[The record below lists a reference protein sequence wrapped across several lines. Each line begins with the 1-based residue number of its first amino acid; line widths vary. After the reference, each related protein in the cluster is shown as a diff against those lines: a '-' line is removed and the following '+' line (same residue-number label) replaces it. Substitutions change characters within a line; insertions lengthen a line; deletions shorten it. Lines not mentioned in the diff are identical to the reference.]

1 MTEPTGVQLN
11 DLRTLDECQ
20 ELVRLQ
26 KAIWGEDGETV
37 PATTLMVS
45 AKRGGILIGAQVG
58 SRIVGLLWSMPG
70 LRHGI
75 RTHWS
80 HLLGVLPEFRGQGI
94 AERLKAAQRNRV
106 MAQDVDLVE
115 WAFDPLLAPA
125 AHLNLHVL
133 GGVGANYGA
142 DMYGTLPGEY
152 CGGTPTDR
160 LLVEWQLRA
169 AHVKRRL
176 ALRDSKEPVVARSN
190 EILTAPVLIQTKIDG
205 DWVRFTGSSPIPD
218 QRRAI
223 VPIPPH
229 FLEMQQLAT
238 DLALEWRL
246 GLRQVLTA
254 AFINDFRAVDF
265 FIDRQAG
272 GGSYLLSK

>member
-1 MTEPTGVQLN
+1 MAELAGVQLN
-11 DLRTLDECQ
+11 DLRTLEECQ

-45 AKRGGILIGAQVG
+45 AKRGGILIGAQIG
-58 SRIVGLLWSMPG
+58 SRTVGVLWSLPG

-94 AERLKAAQRNRV
+94 AERLKAAQRNRA

-115 WAFDPLLAPA
+115 WSFDPLLAPA

-133 GGVGANYGA
+133 GGVGANYGVN
-142 DMYGTLPGEY
+142 MYGTLPGEM
-152 CGGTPTDR
+152 CAGTPTDR
-160 LLVEWQLRA
+160 LLVEWHLRA
-169 AHVKRRL
+169 ANVKRRL

-190 EILTAPVLIQTKIDG
+190 EIMNAPVLIQAKTDG
-205 DWVRFTGSSPIPD
+205 DWVRFAGSSPIPD
-218 QRRAI
+218 QRHAI

-229 FLEMQQLAT
+229 FLEMQQLDTAK
-238 DLALEWRL
+238 ALEWRL
-246 GLRQVLTA
+246 GLREVMTA
-254 AFINDFRAVDF
+254 AFTHDFRVADF
-265 FIDRQAG
+265 FIDREAG
-272 GGSYLLSK
+272 GGAYLLSK

>member
-1 MTEPTGVQLN
+1 MAEPSGVQLN
-11 DLRTLDECQ
+11 DLRTLEECQ

-37 PATTLMVS
+37 PATTLMMS
-45 AKRGGILIGAQVG
+45 AKRGGVLIGAQIG
-58 SRIVGLLWSMPG
+58 SRTVGVLWSVPG

-115 WAFDPLLAPA
+115 WAFDPLLASA

-142 DMYGTLPGEY
+142 DMCGTLPGEF

-160 LLVEWQLRA
+160 LMVEWQLRA

-176 ALRDSKEPVVARSN
+176 ALRDSKEPVIARSN

-205 DWVRFTGSSPIPD
+205 DWVRFAGSSPIPD

-246 GLRQVLTA
+246 GLRQVMTTA
-254 AFINDFRAVDF
+254 FTNDYRVVDF

>member
-1 MTEPTGVQLN
+1 MAELAGVQLN
-11 DLRTLDECQ
+11 DLRTLEECQ

-45 AKRGGILIGAQVG
+45 AKRGGILIGAQIG
-58 SRIVGLLWSMPG
+58 SRTVGVLWSLPG

-94 AERLKAAQRNRV
+94 AERLKAAQRNRA

-115 WAFDPLLAPA
+115 WSFDPLLAPA

-142 DMYGTLPGEY
+142 DMYGTLPGEM

-160 LLVEWQLRA
+160 LLVEWHLRA
-169 AHVKRRL
+169 ANVKRRL

-190 EILTAPVLIQTKIDG
+190 EILNAPVLIQAKTDG
-205 DWVRFTGSSPIPD
+205 DWVRFAGSSPIPD
-218 QRRAI
+218 QRHAI

-229 FLEMQQLAT
+229 FLEMQQLDTAK
-238 DLALEWRL
+238 ALEWRL
-246 GLRQVLTA
+246 GLREVMTTA
-254 AFINDFRAVDF
+254 FTHDFRVVDF
-265 FIDRQAG
+265 FLDRETG